1 EIRITHPIELEQV
14 ILGAMN
20 LESYSFS
27 IRDPSSLSK
36 CLTSPSSNSPIIFR
50 YSQIYNFS
58 PKSSSSSTTAE
69 LHNNDYYSF
78 KVLMC
83 DPVLQETQLSL
94 LKVNGSDQL
103 NGNESDW
110 TSSSAAS
117 SSLEEEEGE
126 DKLGK
131 KKEEGCND
139 IVNDKFVSKKL
150 AFTPIALSS
159 PISSTLLQ
167 PQPSEKE
174 DSNSRVL
181 IGLKELVKLGFQSGR
196 W

>member
-83 DPVLQETQLSL
+83 DPVLQGVIADHTNFIVTDISSESL
-94 LKVNGSDQL
+94 LIIL
-103 NGNESDW
+103 
-110 TSSSAAS
+110 
-117 SSLEEEEGE
+117 
-126 DKLGK
+126 
-131 KKEEGCND
+131 
-139 IVNDKFVSKKL
+139 
-150 AFTPIALSS
+150 
-159 PISSTLLQ
+159 
-167 PQPSEKE
+167 
-174 DSNSRVL
+174 
-181 IGLKELVKLGFQSGR
+181 
-196 W
+196 